1 MSNSIRLG
9 IIGFSPG
16 NGHPYSWSA
25 IFNGY
30 NMAIM
35 EECGFPV
42 IPRYLEKQHYPQDF
56 IQGAKVTHIWTQDQA
71 LSRHIA
77 AASKIP
83 HVVDDFHELIDSVDA
98 ILLARDDFESHLY
111 FAKPFLQ
118 SGMPIYID
126 KPLAV
131 SVRKAR
137 QLLDLQCYP
146 GQLFSCSALK
156 YSNEL
161 IPNKKQLSEIG
172 PVQQIFGFSPKAWDT
187 YAIHVIEPILMSLPH
202 DDQLVNTTGWNS
214 SGRTNLLATFSSCTE
229 VFVGTYGDCSIP
241 INIRYI
247 GTNGYLDLK
256 FTDSFGCFKKALED
270 FILSVNLRTQR
281 ITSSSML
288 RVVSLVEAGRQ
299 FQ

>member
-1 MSNSIRLG
+1 
-9 IIGFSPG
+9 
-16 NGHPYSWSA
+16 
-25 IFNGY
+25 
-30 NMAIM
+30 MAIM

-71 LSRHIA
+71 LSRHHCKYLKY
-77 AASKIP
+77 S
-83 HVVDDFHELIDSVDA
+83 HVVDDFHELIDSVDG
-98 ILLARDDFESHLY
+98 LLARDDFESHLY

-137 QLLDLQCYP
+137 QLLDLQCYRTT
-146 GQLFSCSALK
+146 FSCSALK

-202 DDQLVNTTGWNS
+202 DDQLVNGWNS
-214 SGRTNLLATFSSCTE
+214 SGRTNLLAIFLLHRGFCWIHMVTV
-229 VFVGTYGDCSIP
+229 VFLLIFDI
-241 INIRYI
+241 
-247 GTNGYLDLK
+247 
-256 FTDSFGCFKKALED
+256 LEQMV
-270 FILSVNLRTQR
+270 ILILNLLT
-281 ITSSSML
+281 L
-288 RVVSLVEAGRQ
+288 LVVSKKHWRIL
-299 FQ
+299 F